1 MGQSIGYARVSTAE
15 QDLSLQLDAL
25 RQAGCAEAHIF
36 LDVASGTYTT
46 RPGLTACLQAVTAGD
61 TLVVWR
67 FDRLGR
73 SMLHLVTVIAELGQ
87 RQVGFRSLCD
97 GALDTTTATGE
108 LVFHMFSALAQFERR
123 LIQERTR
130 AGLAAAR
137 ARGKQGGRQAL
148 RADAPQVRMAYTLS
162 RDRTLTVSEICQHL
176 RIARATFYRYVALA
190 RQAAG
195 ETAHPA

>member
-1 MGQSIGYARVSTAE
+1 MGRIIGYARVSTAE

-25 RQAGCAEAHIF
+25 HQAGCAEEEIF

-46 RPGLTACLQAVTAGD
+46 RPGLEACLQALTMGD

-67 FDRLGR
+67 LDRLGR
-73 SMLHLVTVIAELGQ
+73 SMLHLVTVIAELGR

-108 LVFHMFSALAQFERR
+108 LVFHIFSALAQFERR

-162 RDRTLTVSEICQHL
+162 RDSRLTVPEICQHL
-176 RIARATFYRYVALA
+176 HIARATFYRYVALA
-190 RQAAG
+190 RQGAV
-195 ETAHPA
+195 EVPRR

>member
-1 MGQSIGYARVSTAE
+1 MGRIIGYARVSTAE

-25 RQAGCAEAHIF
+25 RQAGCAEEEMF

-46 RPGLTACLQAVTAGD
+46 RPGLEACLQALTTGD

-67 FDRLGR
+67 LDRLGR
-73 SMLHLVTVIAELGQ
+73 SMLHLVTVLAELGQ

-108 LVFHMFSALAQFERR
+108 LVFHIFSARAQFERR
-123 LIQERTR
+123 LMQERTR

-137 ARGKQGGRQAL
+137 ARGKHGGRQAL
-148 RADAPQVRMAYTLS
+148 RADAPQVRMAYMRS
-162 RDRTLTVSEICQHL
+162 RDPRLTVPEICQHL
-176 RIARATFYRYVALA
+176 HIARATFYRYVALA
-190 RQAAG
+190 RQGA
-195 ETAHPA
+195 TDTPRR

>member
-1 MGQSIGYARVSTAE
+1 MGRIMGYARVSTTE

-25 RQAGCAEAHIF
+25 RQAGCAEEEIF

-46 RPGLTACLQAVTAGD
+46 RPGLEACLQALTMGD

-67 FDRLGR
+67 LDRLGR
-73 SMLHLVTVIAELGQ
+73 SMLHLVTVIAELGR

-130 AGLAAAR
+130 AGLAAAVPG
-137 ARGKQGGRQAL
+137 ASMADGKRCGRMPRRSAW
-148 RADAPQVRMAYTLS
+148 
-162 RDRTLTVSEICQHL
+162 LTRC
-176 RIARATFYRYVALA
+176 R
-190 RQAAG
+190 
-195 ETAHPA
+195 ETQD

>member
-1 MGQSIGYARVSTAE
+1 MGRTIGYARVSTAE
-15 QDLSLQLDAL
+15 QDVSLQLDAL
-25 RQAGCAEAHIF
+25 RQAGCAEEQIF

-46 RPGLTACLQAVTAGD
+46 RPGLEACLQVVTAGD

-67 FDRLGR
+67 LDRLGR
-73 SMLHLVTVIAELGQ
+73 SMLHLVTVMAELGQ

-137 ARGKQGGRQAL
+137 ARGKHGGRQAL

-162 RDRTLTVSEICQHL
+162 RDPTLTVREICQHL
-176 RIARATFYRYVALA
+176 RIARATFYRYVTLA

-195 ETAHPA
+195 ETARPA

>member
-1 MGQSIGYARVSTAE
+1 
-15 QDLSLQLDAL
+15 
-25 RQAGCAEAHIF
+25 
-36 LDVASGTYTT
+36 
-46 RPGLTACLQAVTAGD
+46 VTAGD

-67 FDRLGR
+67 LDRLGR
-73 SMLHLVTVIAELGQ
+73 SMLHLVTVMTDLGQ

-108 LVFHMFSALAQFERR
+108 LVFHLFSALAQFERR

-137 ARGKQGGRQAL
+137 ARGKHGGRHAL

-162 RDRTLTVSEICQHL
+162 RDPRLTVSEICEHL
-176 RIARATFYRYVALA
+176 GIVRATFYRYIALG
-190 RQAAG
+190 RQERAD
-195 ETAHPA
+195 TRR